1 VTPKLADTTSCVVE
15 TELVVQNLKRPLG
28 EITRV
33 AYLTVRCYEQEECK
47 MATKGQ
53 HVVPNGGKW
62 SVRKAG
68 ASKVTFTFSTQDE
81 AIQEAR
87 KIARNQGTELY
98 IHGRDGRIR
107 ERDSYGNDPRRL
119 KG

>member
-1 VTPKLADTTSCVVE
+1 MSS
-15 TELVVQNLKRPLG
+15 
-28 EITRV
+28 
-33 AYLTVRCYEQEECK
+33 
-47 MATKGQ
+47 KGQ

-68 ASKVTFTFSTQDE
+68 SPKVSGTYQTQGE
-81 AIQEAR
+81 AVAVAKERA
-87 KIARNQGTELY
+87 KNQKTELY

-107 ERDSYGNDPRRL
+107 ERNSYGNDPHPP